1 MSSHEYPPINSDQ
14 EQASDLNDLNV
25 IHVAGTKGKG
35 STCAFVDALMSAHGE
50 AFGFPRKIGRYTSPH
65 LVSVCERISINGQP
79 ISEASFQK
87 YFFEVWPKLG
97 AEYTEAE
104 MPKYLQLLT
113 LIAVHTF
120 IRERVDVAIF
130 ETHHGGEFD
139 ATNVF
144 EHPIVTGITTIGED
158 HIEQLGP
165 TMQNIAWH
173 KAGIFKT
180 GTPAFASEQDF
191 AVTSQLIKRAQ
202 EKHVELR
209 TIDVSKFMLPDHP
222 NLKPHVQK
230 VNCALAL
237 ALTDAFL
244 KKKNPGHTQS
254 PRTDIIHQG
263 LDRFCWRGRFQLLH
277 RGNVTWFL
285 DVAHNEISVKE
296 AARWFGD
303 LTGISET

>member
-1 MSSHEYPPINSDQ
+1 
-14 EQASDLNDLNV
+14 
-25 IHVAGTKGKG
+25 
-35 STCAFVDALMSAHGE
+35 MSANGE

-79 ISEASFQK
+79 ISETSFQK
-87 YFFEVWPKLG
+87 YFFEVWQKLG
-97 AEYTEAE
+97 AKYTEAE
-104 MPKYLQLLT
+104 LPKYLQLLT
-113 LIAVHTF
+113 LIAVHAF

-144 EHPIVTGITTIGED
+144 EHPIVTGVTTIGED

-173 KAGIFKT
+173 KSGIFKT
-180 GTPAFASEQDF
+180 GAPAFASEQDF
-191 AVTSQLIKRAQ
+191 AVTSLLTKRAQ
-202 EKHVELR
+202 EKHVELQ
-209 TIDVSKFMLPDHP
+209 TINVSKCMLPDHP

-244 KKKNPGHTQS
+244 QRKTPGYTQS
-254 PRTDIIHQG
+254 LGTDIIQQG

-303 LTGISET
+303 LTRISET